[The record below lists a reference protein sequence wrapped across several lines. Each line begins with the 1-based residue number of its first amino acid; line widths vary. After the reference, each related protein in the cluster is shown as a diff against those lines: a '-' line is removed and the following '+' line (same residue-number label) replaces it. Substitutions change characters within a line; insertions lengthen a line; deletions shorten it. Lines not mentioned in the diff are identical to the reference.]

1 MTQKEE
7 HLKNLI
13 LLKVVKQKKM
23 IKLIAAVIQFYFQ
36 CARMMM
42 NNISTSSGL
51 NVIEYGLFVPVIQ
64 SLMEVNY
71 LDG

>member
-1 MTQKEE
+1 M
-7 HLKNLI
+7 I
-13 LLKVVKQKKM
+13 LSKVVKQKKM
-23 IKLIAAVIQFYFQ
+23 IKLNAAVIQFYFQ
-36 CARMMM
+36 CVWMMM
-42 NNISTSSGL
+42 NNMSTSGGL